1 MLRIFLAKSK
11 YKIFENRQNCKL
23 IKPLWYFHPQKWI
36 FFAMKSTILEF
47 INYHPKNSPRM
58 VQIIFR
64 RPGPTS
70 TWTALRWDLGI
81 LGKSIPEDHA
91 CAAAQDT
98 EVQIYIIKLCI

>member
-1 MLRIFLAKSK
+1 
-11 YKIFENRQNCKL
+11 
-23 IKPLWYFHPQKWI
+23 
-36 FFAMKSTILEF
+36 
-47 INYHPKNSPRM
+47 M

-98 EVQIYIIKLCI
+98 EVQIYIIKLFAEIYIIYLYMYIVLRMFVIVDQTVGSN

>member
-1 MLRIFLAKSK
+1 MNIFCNEINNSW
-11 YKIFENRQNCKL
+11 IHKL
-23 IKPLWYFHPQKWI
+23 
-36 FFAMKSTILEF
+36 S
-47 INYHPKNSPRM
+47 PKNSPRM

-81 LGKSIPEDHA
+81 LGKSILEDHA

-98 EVQIYIIKLCI
+98 EVQIYIIKLFAEIYIIYLYMYIVLRMFVIVDQTVGSN

>member
-1 MLRIFLAKSK
+1 
-11 YKIFENRQNCKL
+11 
-23 IKPLWYFHPQKWI
+23 
-36 FFAMKSTILEF
+36 
-47 INYHPKNSPRM
+47 M

-64 RPGPTS
+64 MPGPTS

-98 EVQIYIIKLCI
+98 EVQIYIIKLFAEIYIIYLYVYSFTYVCYSWPNSLVKLAALFKENPWEIFKIPRTENVC